1 MAGRIPQQFIDEL
14 LSRTDIVALIEEYV
28 PLKRAGKEFTACC
41 PFHDEKTPSFTVSP
55 TKQFYHCF
63 GCGAHGTA
71 LGFLMEYEHM
81 EFVEAVQELAARAN
95 LPVPLVTQ
103 ENEAAKDRNIA
114 RHEILERVVR
124 WYRQQLREHPEG
136 QRAIHYLK
144 GRGLSGKTAA
154 AFEIGFA
161 PSGWNNL
168 LSTFGHDQREL
179 LIETGLIIEKEGGK
193 SYDRFR
199 NRIMFPIRNDRGK
212 VIGFGGRVLNEGTPK
227 YLNSPET
234 PIFHKGEEL
243 YGLHQVRKAV
253 RKPERIVVVEGYMDV
268 ISLVQHGILC
278 TVATLGTA
286 TTQSQLRRLFRFV
299 SEVVFCF
306 DGDRAGRDA
315 AVRAMENALPEMRE
329 GRSIRFMFLPEG
341 EDPDS
346 LIRKEGSSSF
356 EERIATSVT
365 FSKFFF
371 DHLIGQ
377 TDITN
382 IEGRARLV
390 KLARPHLQR
399 LQPGIFRDMML
410 TRLGELSGS
419 KTVQLRSGNKT
430 TTKKPLRGKKHVKSA
445 PSPLRLIVAL
455 LLQCPRLAKLA
466 GRPERFQRING
477 KGASL
482 LVQLL
487 ELLQSNPN
495 LSAGAILERWRG
507 QEEERYLAKLA
518 RWKPPFEDENSLEV
532 EFQGALAR
540 LEQQL
545 RELRTEELLVKAQQQ
560 TLSHAEKDELQRLLN
575 RTGE

>member
-445 PSPLRLIVAL
+445 PSPLRLMVAL

-545 RELRTEELLVKAQQQ
+545 RELRTEELLVKARQQ